1 MISNEIDEKKT
12 KYFVIAIILLILLS
26 IFLVIHF
33 NNKSLVSGEEEKNN
47 TTTKTTTTITT
58 TTTKVKKKVNVKKE
72 EVVELENEVV
82 EPVVYKSEVD
92 KENKLVYS
100 YKLTDEITE
109 TDKIVSTV
117 LEIDETLKENNVIV
131 LYDISLYDNN
141 MVKKSVKNSLI
152 EISIPLNKDMLGY
165 VEYDIVYIDDK
176 NNITDEE
183 FDSEVKDNYIKFTT
197 NHLSKFGIIATKKEV
212 VDEEPNEEIEEV
224 VVDLTNVQLDLMINE
239 KVVTENN
246 LYVKTSDKVGINV
259 VGLDEN
265 VEHKLYY
272 LLQDKENKNI
282 YLEFN
287 SDMFKDITTPSTYK
301 LFVKLEVNNVTKS
314 FELATVNVYDEVFI
328 YDKNE
333 EITEDIIIGEI
344 KDDDGNESTYLDKD
358 TNMNIVID
366 NVTVEEEIEETPA
379 VEIETPEVLPEENL
393 GTDETLEEDTTEEN
407 TPVEDLA
414 KIVLKGNIYLV
425 EETDISELEMTGHL
439 IIDTKENITFK
450 ENEGLI
456 DSSNLY
462 TIYIKS
468 QLFSINGV
476 NYKYEIK
483 NGLIVITK
491 IAELETD
498 NEVITKEEFE
508 NLFEGFEYNE
518 GYNDLILEKKPVEV
532 TPEVETPEIE
542 AEENT
547 NNTGEELEETI
558 TK

>member
-1 MISNEIDEKKT
+1 MLSNEIDEKKT
-12 KYFVIAIILLILLS
+12 KYFVIAIILLIILS

-33 NNKSLVSGEEEKNN
+33 NNKSLVSGEEKNN
-47 TTTKTTTTITT
+47 TTTKTTTTTTT

-72 EVVELENEVV
+72 EVVEIENEVV
-82 EPVVYKSEVD
+82 DNVVYKSEVD

-117 LEIDETLKENNVIV
+117 LEIDETLKENNVIA
-131 LYDISLYDNN
+131 LYDISLYDSN

-152 EISIPLNKDMLGY
+152 EISIPLTKDMLDY
-165 VEYDIVYIDDK
+165 DEYEIVYIDDK
-176 NNITDEE
+176 NNITDEK

-197 NHLSKFGIIATKKEV
+197 THLSKFGIVATKKEV
-212 VDEEPNEEIEEV
+212 VEEVPNEEIEEV
-224 VVDLTNVQLDLMINE
+224 VVDLTNVELDLMINE
-239 KVVTENN
+239 KDITENN

-259 VGLDEN
+259 VGLDEKI
-265 VEHKLYY
+265 EYKLYY
-272 LLQDKENKNI
+272 LLQDEENKNT

-287 SDMFKDITTPSTYK
+287 SDMFNDITTPTTYK
-301 LFVKLEVNNVTKS
+301 LLVKLEVGSVTKS
-314 FELATVNVYDEVFI
+314 FELATVNIYDEVFI

-333 EITEDIIIGEI
+333 EVEEDIIIGET
-344 KDDDGNESTYLDKD
+344 KDDEGNESTYEDKD

-366 NVTVEEEIEETPA
+366 NITVEEVEEEP
-379 VEIETPEVLPEENL
+379 ETPEVLPEESLETN
-393 GTDETLEEDTTEEN
+393 ETLEEDSEEII
-407 TPVEDLA
+407 PEEDLA

-508 NLFEGFEYNE
+508 NLFDGFEYNE

-532 TPEVETPEIE
+532 TPEEETPEVE

-547 NNTGEELEETI
+547 NTTEEELEETI